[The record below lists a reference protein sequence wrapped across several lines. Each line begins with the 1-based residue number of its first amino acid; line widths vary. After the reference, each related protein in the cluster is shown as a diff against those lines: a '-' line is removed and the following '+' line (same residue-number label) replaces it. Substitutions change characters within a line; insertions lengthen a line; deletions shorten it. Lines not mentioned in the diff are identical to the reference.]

1 MLGGVVGEEGVVW
14 RRWVEFGFYREQGRT
29 DVEGR
34 GVCRRVQECTSW
46 EYLRQCQVVR
56 LAIPCQRLITQP
68 RTEHPGGSEK

>member
-1 MLGGVVGEEGVVW
+1 MLGEGRAGEEGAVW

-46 EYLRQCQVVR
+46 EYLTISIMLRIFIINGC
-56 LAIPCQRLITQP
+56 
-68 RTEHPGGSEK
+68 